1 MLRLCLIIGNKNN
14 SVLELLIALHR
25 RIILGAFISIF
36 FWLSCR
42 IGSCLVTRV
51 FLNNGDL
58 KHVSLLCIEY
68 GKEESPFSLCACPVL
83 GGCQINTAVI
93 NDESKNQRLDF
104 SLHVGSLCRDVAA
117 DRACCPGVGPC
128 Q

>member
-25 RIILGAFISIF
+25 RIILCAFISIF

-51 FLNNGDL
+51 FINNGDL
-58 KHVSLLCIEY
+58 KHVSFCVSNT
-68 GKEESPFSLCACPVL
+68 GKRNRRFPFALVQL
-83 GGCQINTAVI
+83 R
-93 NDESKNQRLDF
+93 E
-104 SLHVGSLCRDVAA
+104 AA
-117 DRACCPGVGPC
+117 RSIR